1 MLLFRTDKLT
11 FNLLTVK
18 IVSES
23 CVTWA
28 NSLKML
34 VFQGLSVLEL
44 FSVHATDRR
53 QRMYA
58 ELEGKAQNWTGLGH
72 HPPCTW
78 GVPDTIEMWPLTY
91 VLILLPDQTV
101 REILS
106 KSAWKNVTPR
116 VPPFK
121 VTRGHQNRHESI
133 HHLRLSTNVPYQP
146 WS

>member
-1 MLLFRTDKLT
+1 MAYFRTDKLT
-11 FNLLTVK
+11 FDLLTVK
-18 IVSES
+18 MVFES

-28 NSLKML
+28 TSLKML

-53 QRMYA
+53 QSMYA
-58 ELEGKAQNWTGLGH
+58 ELEGNPQNWTGLGH
-72 HPPCTW
+72 HRPCSW
-78 GVPDTIEMWPLTY
+78 GVPDTIEMCPLTH
-91 VLILLPDQTV
+91 VLIQLPDQTV

-121 VTRGHQNRHESI
+121 VTRDHQNRHGSI
-133 HHLRLSTNVPYQP
+133 PPPMTFY
-146 WS
+146 